1 MNSIAI
7 TVAVLVLIAIADSGT
22 ANAQAQ
28 RWNRIAELP
37 AYPTAIE
44 ILNDSTTLIGTAT
57 PSLLLL
63 HGSSVIWEMRFDTTK
78 LPHWDYPRGMIF
90 DILLLTD
97 STVLLAFQFGHART
111 VNISNRTTEEL
122 HLLPINHL
130 ARSNSGTIVASARF
144 RSMDNGVSWDTI
156 KDDKVVEKNFRSL
169 AGGANDNFYGTPDY
183 SGLWRS
189 TDGGITWMER
199 EALRQTPDSLT
210 GAATPFVYDEKTAV
224 VFAGNFR
231 TIEGKNNGLY
241 KTTDDGQT
249 WRGVLRSDSTRPV
262 MHTQDGNL
270 ALVTI
275 SKFKIS
281 ATPTHTYISTDFG
294 ETWSLIDEGLPR
306 EILSGDMA
314 AREGTTLAALAGSDG
329 YVLYRLD
336 AVSSVEPER
345 PASKIFGEI
354 VVKNSGEYLEVEFTS
369 ENAKPA
375 HAWCDDV
382 QGRRVISE
390 RVIEGGMGKRI
401 IRFDSGGLPSGTYFI
416 TVEQGEK
423 RRTEGV
429 KITR

>member
-63 HGSSVIWEMRFDTTK
+63 RGSSVMWEMRFDTTK
-78 LPHWDYPRGMIF
+78 LPHLDYPRGMIV
-90 DILLLTD
+90 DILAWTD
-97 STVLLAFQFGHART
+97 STVLLAFQFGNART
-111 VNISNRTTEEL
+111 VNIRNRTTEEL
-122 HLLPINHL
+122 HFLPINDL
-130 ARSNSGTIVASARF
+130 ARSGNGTIVASARF
-144 RSMDNGVSWDTI
+144 RSTDNAVSWDSI
-156 KDDKVVEKNFRSL
+156 KDDKVIEKRFRSVV
-169 AGGANDNFYGTPDY
+169 GGVHDNFYGTPDY

-189 TDGGITWMER
+189 TDGGVTWMER

-210 GAATPFVYDEKTAV
+210 GAATPFVYDEKTVV
-224 VFAGNFR
+224 VFASNSR

-249 WRGVLRSDSTRPV
+249 WHSVLRVDSAYV
-262 MHTQDGNL
+262 KLHAQDGNL
-270 ALVTI
+270 TFVTMAK
-275 SKFKIS
+275 S
-281 ATPTHTYISTDFG
+281 TTDVTHTYTSTDFG
-294 ETWSLIDEGLPR
+294 ETWSLIDEGFPINITL
-306 EILSGDMA
+306 GAMTT
-314 AREGTTLAALAGSDG
+314 REGRTLLAASHVGGRS
-329 YVLYRLD
+329 LYRLE
-336 AVSSVEPER
+336 AVSSADQESI
-345 PASKIFGEI
+345 ANGSIGEL
-354 VVKNSGEYLEVEFTS
+354 VVKTMGEYLEVEFTS